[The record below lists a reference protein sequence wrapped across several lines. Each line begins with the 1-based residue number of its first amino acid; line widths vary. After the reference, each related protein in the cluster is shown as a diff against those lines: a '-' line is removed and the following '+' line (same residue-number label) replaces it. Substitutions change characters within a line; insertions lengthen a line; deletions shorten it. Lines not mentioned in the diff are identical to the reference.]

1 MPVKLTFE
9 CVYDFIK
16 SKGDTLISTEY
27 INNLKL
33 LEIQCGTC
41 NVIYKQ
47 TYGRFY
53 TGYKHA
59 YCGIDFFKNLK
70 GYKKPITLKPI
81 ECAICKKIFQPKRFD
96 TKLCSMS
103 CSIAFTRTP
112 EYKLN
117 AIENGKKG
125 GQISATKQSRRS
137 KNEVYFAEL
146 CKEYFTI
153 TTNEPYFDGWDAD
166 VIIHDHKIAILWNGA
181 WHYKQ
186 ISKTQQLTQVQAR
199 DRVKTAI
206 INKYG
211 YTPYIIKDMGKYDK
225 QFVEE
230 QFEIFLLLRMD
241 PYSI

>member
-1 MPVKLTFE
+1 MPTKLSYE
-9 CVYDFIK
+9 HVYNFIK
-16 SKGDTLISTEY
+16 SKGDKLISKEY
-27 INNLKL
+27 HTTLKL
-33 LEIQCGTC
+33 LEIECSTC
-41 NVIYKQ
+41 NKVYTQ

-53 TGYKHA
+53 MGYHHA
-59 YCGIDFFKNLK
+59 YCQTQLPFG
-70 GYKKPITLKPI
+70 GYKKVVTLKPI
-81 ECAICKKIFQPKRFD
+81 ECIICKNNFQPTRASVKM
-96 TKLCSMS
+96 CSMA

-117 AIENGKKG
+117 AIQNGSKG

-137 KNEVYFAEL
+137 KNEIYFAEL
-146 CKEYFTI
+146 CQEYFTI

-166 VIIHDHKIAILWNGA
+166 VIIHEQKIAVLWNGA

-211 YTPYIIKDMGKYDK
+211 YTPYVIKDMGKYDK
-225 QFVEE
+225 RFVEE
-230 QFEIFLLLRMD
+230 QFAIFMLMRME